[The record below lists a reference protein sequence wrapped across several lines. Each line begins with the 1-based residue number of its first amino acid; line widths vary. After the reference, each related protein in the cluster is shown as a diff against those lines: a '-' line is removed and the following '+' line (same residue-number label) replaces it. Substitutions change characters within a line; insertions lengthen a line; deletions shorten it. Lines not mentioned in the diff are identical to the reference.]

1 MRACRAPS
9 THQVYDP
16 EAEAD
21 CISQE
26 SSSAWSARDP
36 SLSRVMLWHCSRVTQ
51 SWLRSCLGTR
61 MRPSP
66 HNPQIRTKLKCF
78 LRHWEKRGF
87 WGSREHLHT
96 MHHWYSD
103 ALLASRFPIV
113 HWCFHFIVQDL
124 LSPRI
129 PNLLWSSG
137 KGQAWIGKV
146 WSLKGP

>member
-1 MRACRAPS
+1 MFVCRYNVTFEKHSSPHQASVPS
-9 THQVYDP
+9 SISTQHEYDP

-21 CISQE
+21 CISQD

-96 MHHWYSD
+96 MHHWHSD
-103 ALLASRFPIV
+103 ALLASRFPVV
-113 HWCFHFIVQDL
+113 HWCFHFIVQDYF
-124 LSPRI
+124 SFF
-129 PNLLWSSG
+129 
-137 KGQAWIGKV
+137 KQT
-146 WSLKGP
+146 